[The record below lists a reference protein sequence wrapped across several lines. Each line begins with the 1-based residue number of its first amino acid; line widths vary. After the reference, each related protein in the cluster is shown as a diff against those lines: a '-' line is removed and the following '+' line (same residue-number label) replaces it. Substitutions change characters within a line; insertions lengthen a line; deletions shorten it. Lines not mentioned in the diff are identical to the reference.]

1 MPHAGGKRRGESPM
15 PFPNLLKN
23 SQMFLSD
30 PDCLKTQESLTKFL
44 CGDCDFYKEGED
56 EHLAC
61 GAYLLIKLLLE
72 KKVVT
77 VEKIIDAIR
86 SDIPRA

>member
-1 MPHAGGKRRGESPM
+1 M
-15 PFPNLLKN
+15 PFPNLLANAEK
-23 SQMFLSD
+23 FLKD
-30 PDCLKTQESLTKFL
+30 HEYLKTQEGFTKFV

-61 GAYLLIKLLLE
+61 GAYLLIELLLD

-77 VEKIIDAIR
+77 AEQIINAARSEISDA
-86 SDIPRA
+86 

>member
-1 MPHAGGKRRGESPM
+1 MEGNRIM
-15 PFPNLLKN
+15 PFPSLLKN
-23 SQMFLSD
+23 SQKFLED
-30 PDCLKTQESLTKFL
+30 PDSVKTPEGLTKFI

-61 GAYLLIKLLLE
+61 GAYLLLKLLLD

-77 VEKIIDAIR
+77 SEKIIDAIR
-86 SDIPRA
+86 PDTSGA

>member
-1 MPHAGGKRRGESPM
+1 M

-23 SQMFLSD
+23 AEKFLND
-30 PDCLKTQESLTKFL
+30 PDCLKTQEGLTKFA
-44 CGDCDFYKEGED
+44 CCDCDFYKEGED

-61 GAYLLIKLLLE
+61 GAYLLIKLLLD

-86 SDIPRA
+86 SDTSDA

>member
-1 MPHAGGKRRGESPM
+1 M

-23 SQMFLSD
+23 AEKFLND
-30 PDCLKTQESLTKFL
+30 PDCLKTQEGLTKFA

-61 GAYLLIKLLLE
+61 GAYLLIKLLLD

-86 SDIPRA
+86 SNTSDA

>member
-1 MPHAGGKRRGESPM
+1 M

-23 SQMFLSD
+23 SQKFLED
-30 PDCLKTQESLTKFL
+30 PDSLKTPEGLTKFI

-61 GAYLLIKLLLE
+61 GTYLLIKLLLD
-72 KKVVT
+72 KRVLT
-77 VEKIIDAIR
+77 VEKIIDAVNSEI
-86 SDIPRA
+86 SDA

>member
-1 MPHAGGKRRGESPM
+1 M

-23 SQMFLSD
+23 ADQFLSD
-30 PDCLKTQESLTKFL
+30 PDCLKTEEGLTKFI

-61 GAYLLIKLLLE
+61 GAYLLIQLLLE
-72 KKVVT
+72 KKT
-77 VEKIIDAIR
+77 ITAEKIFDVIR
-86 SDIPRA
+86 SDISGA

>member
-1 MPHAGGKRRGESPM
+1 M
-15 PFPNLLKN
+15 PFTNMLKN
-23 SQMFLSD
+23 SHIFLDD
-30 PDCLKTQESLTKFL
+30 PDHLKTQEGLTKFI

-72 KKVVT
+72 EEVHLYNLYIHLRDRL
-77 VEKIIDAIR
+77 E
-86 SDIPRA
+86 

>member
-1 MPHAGGKRRGESPM
+1 M

-23 SQMFLSD
+23 AEKFLSD
-30 PDCLKTQESLTKFL
+30 PDSLKTQEGLTKFL

-56 EHLAC
+56 EHLEC
-61 GAYLLIKLLLE
+61 GAYMLLELLLD

-77 VEKIIDAIR
+77 IEDIVNAAR
-86 SDIPRA
+86 SEISDPDS

>member
-1 MPHAGGKRRGESPM
+1 M
-15 PFPNLLKN
+15 PFPNMLANAEK
-23 SQMFLSD
+23 FLNNPED
-30 PDCLKTQESLTKFL
+30 LKTQEGLTKFI

-72 KKVVT
+72 KKVLT
-77 VEKIIDAIR
+77 VEKIIETVRSEISDA
-86 SDIPRA
+86 

>member
-1 MPHAGGKRRGESPM
+1 M

-23 SQMFLSD
+23 SEMFLEN
-30 PDCLKTQESLTKFL
+30 PDLLKTQGGLTEFI
-44 CGDCDFYKEGED
+44 CSDCDFYKEGED

-86 SDIPRA
+86 SDVPDA

>member
-1 MPHAGGKRRGESPM
+1 M

-23 SQMFLSD
+23 ADGFLSD
-30 PDCLKTQESLTKFL
+30 PDCLKTHAGLTKFI

-61 GAYLLIKLLLE
+61 GAYLIIKLLLE
-72 KKVVT
+72 KKAIT
-77 VEKIIDAIR
+77 VEKIIDVIR
-86 SDIPRA
+86 SDISGA

>member
-1 MPHAGGKRRGESPM
+1 M

-23 SQMFLSD
+23 ADQFLND
-30 PDCLKTQESLTKFL
+30 PECLKTQEGLTKFI
-44 CGDCDFYKEGED
+44 CADCDFYNEGED

-72 KKVVT
+72 KKAIT
-77 VEKIIDAIR
+77 AEKIIDVIR
-86 SDIPRA
+86 SDISGA

>member
-1 MPHAGGKRRGESPM
+1 MSFSNMLANAEKYL
-15 PFPNLLKN
+15 N
-23 SQMFLSD
+23 D
-30 PDCLKTQESLTKFL
+30 PAMLKTEEGFTRFI

-61 GAYLLIKLLLE
+61 GAYRLIKLLLD

-77 VEKIIDAIR
+77 LEKIIDAIR
-86 SDIPRA
+86 SEVSGA

>member
-1 MPHAGGKRRGESPM
+1 M
-15 PFPNLLKN
+15 PFPNLARNAEEFLN
-23 SQMFLSD
+23 S
-30 PDCLKTQESLTKFL
+30 PDCLKTQEGLTRFV

-61 GAYLLIKLLLE
+61 GAYLLIKLLLD

-77 VEKIIDAIR
+77 VEKIIDAVR
-86 SDIPRA
+86 SDTSGS